1 VSSKK
6 ITPEETVVETKHQ
19 EIKKFPW
26 PTVLSWGVTV
36 LVVAVLLL
44 VLFQKIPLPGDI
56 AAEEITTTV
65 TPIAVD
71 LPVLQSDQ
79 KTDVE
84 ALIRKPNMDTIIPE
98 GTRKDVVKYTVVA
111 GDSIFSIA
119 TTYGLKPES
128 VIWANDDYFGGNP
141 TVTLS
146 IGVVLNIPPTNG
158 VLYTWKDGDTLKKV
172 AYDYNSTV
180 QKIVAWPAN
189 HLDAADPVVEPGTM
203 IMIPDGSTVIN
214 EWIQE
219 VAYTPRSGVTKTIAG
234 PGGCA
239 IVGGY
244 GAVGSMNFQWP
255 SSQHAV
261 SGWDFTSF
269 HKGIDIAVYLGEPVY
284 ASDAGTVVYAGWN
297 DTGYGYMVM
306 IDHNNGYQTLYA
318 HLSGVAVSCGS
329 NVAQLQLIGYA
340 GSTGN
345 STGPHLHFEVRRD
358 GGFLNPWYVLP

>member
-6 ITPEETVVETKHQ
+6 ITPEENVVEEKIQ
-19 EIKKFPW
+19 ETKKFPW
-26 PTVLSWGVTV
+26 PTVFSWGVTV
-36 LVVAVLLL
+36 LVIAVLLL

-56 AAEEITTTV
+56 PTEATTTAESS
-65 TPIAVD
+65 IAVD
-71 LPVLQSDQ
+71 LPTLQAGQQTEVD
-79 KTDVE
+79 
-84 ALIRKPNMDTIIPE
+84 ALIRKPNMDTIIPD
-98 GTRKDVVKYTVVA
+98 GTRQNIIKYTVVS

-119 TTYGLKPES
+119 AQYGLKPES

-146 IGVVLNIPPTNG
+146 VGAVLNIPPTDG
-158 VLYTWKDGDTLKKV
+158 VLYEWKEGDSLKKI
-172 AYDYNSTV
+172 AYDYHSTV
-180 QKIVAWPAN
+180 QKIVAWPSN
-189 HLDAADPVVEPGTM
+189 HLDAANPQVEAGKT
-203 IMIPDGSTVIN
+203 IMIPGGTAEIN

-219 VAYTPRSGVTKTIAG
+219 VAYTPRSGVTQKING
-234 PGGCA
+234 PGGCEIA
-239 IVGGY
+239 GGY

-261 SGWDFTSF
+261 SGWDFSSF
-269 HKGIDIAVYLGEPVY
+269 HKGIDIAVYMGEPVY

-297 DTGYGYMVM
+297 DTGYGYLVL

-318 HLSGVAVSCGS
+318 HLSAVGVSCGS
-329 NVAQLQLIGYA
+329 NVSQGQWIGNA

-358 GGFLNPWYVLP
+358 GGFINPWLVLP